1 MNFGR
6 RIVEAI
12 QRRRFTL
19 SGSGYESN
27 DDFSVFSIP
36 PEEDSPITTAHFRVN
51 KEKAGPS
58 FWKWKKEQE
67 DAKKPKRTF
76 GLFYC
81 LPNKE
86 RVGYYALCCAGLI
99 CFTLV
104 LSVLGNYLLYQL
116 LGDKNEENVA
126 PKHAPWVV
134 CTVDEV
140 AKMQGAYFPFKL
152 CTHTVFGVTSKT
164 ATHLPSGVENLL
176 KGMLTIQF
184 KIHSYINT

>member
-6 RIVEAI
+6 RIVDAI

-58 FWKWKKEQE
+58 FWKGKKEQE
-67 DAKKPKRTF
+67 DLKKPKQTC

-86 RVGYYALCCAGLI
+86 RVVYYVGCCAGLI
-99 CFTLV
+99 FLALA
-104 LSVLGNYLLYQL
+104 LSILGNYLLYQL
-116 LGDKNEENVA
+116 LGDQDNKIPMKNLP

-134 CTVDEV
+134 CAVDNLK
-140 AKMQGAYFPFKL
+140 KMRGAYFPYKL
-152 CTHTVFGVTSKT
+152 CSHIVFRVTSKKASDLT
-164 ATHLPSGVENLL
+164 SGVEDIL
-176 KGMLTIQF
+176 KGMIDLNAIC
-184 KIHSYINT
+184 